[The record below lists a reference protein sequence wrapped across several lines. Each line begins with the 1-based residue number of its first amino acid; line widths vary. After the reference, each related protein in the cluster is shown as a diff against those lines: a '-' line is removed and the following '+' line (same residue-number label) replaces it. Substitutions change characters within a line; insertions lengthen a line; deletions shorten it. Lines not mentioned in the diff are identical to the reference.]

1 MRSGTAIKIDVY
13 LAAVM
18 DVFVD
23 ESAICR
29 RGEDS
34 TRERS
39 GDATNNRE
47 DHYDSDCCNGDY
59 KDRDDACEEPH
70 LYLLARG
77 AFLYPRRVGT
87 AFRAEPFLSLQLLLP
102 SQLT

>member
-1 MRSGTAIKIDVY
+1 MRSGAAIKVDVY
-13 LAAVM
+13 LVAVM

-23 ESAICR
+23 DSAICR
-29 RGEDS
+29 RGEDG

-39 GDATNNRE
+39 GYATNNRE
-47 DHYDSDCCNGDY
+47 DHYDSDCGDGDY

-77 AFLYPRRVGT
+77 ALLYLW
-87 AFRAEPFLSLQLLLP
+87 RAGAASQTEGLLSLAAAP
-102 SQLT
+102 E